1 MGGSDLNDDY
11 TLKTKLPYKFTTQ
24 LRNSKQSSS
33 SEHMLMKRRSD
44 ATAITF
50 KGNLEVSGTCITEYD
65 KESYL
70 TALKEQVG
78 FYGLHSLFSMP
89 DSSGKMHSLVDDAHL
104 FSLSQVRDEYDT
116 RMIQPSAVFEVDA
129 SGKDTTTETAE
140 SIFNGNK
147 AFDEYEQYD
156 TALSRLIVES
166 LLSPSYRETIKTRFS
181 HHDSFEELPGQVYFM
196 MVLDACNTS
205 AAIDI
210 DSAQVK
216 FDELLLS
223 NFPGQDV
230 SALSTL
236 ALKYIKIMMGAYN
249 LPTKLATKL
258 LLKVQKTETEI
269 FNRNIL
275 EHYRVADELE
285 REFALK
291 DPKLMILDS
300 RYPKYGPVGCCS
312 FLQEQYSI
320 LFTAKRWEATTS
332 ILPSGNLTPITG
344 DSTRSCYY
352 CGEEGHLRNA
362 CPGLGRGPRTS
373 RRGNQGRGNG

>member
-1 MGGSDLNDDY
+1 
-11 TLKTKLPYKFTTQ
+11 
-24 LRNSKQSSS
+24 
-33 SEHMLMKRRSD
+33 
-44 ATAITF
+44 
-50 KGNLEVSGTCITEYD
+50 
-65 KESYL
+65 
-70 TALKEQVG
+70 
-78 FYGLHSLFSMP
+78 MP
-89 DSSGKMHSLVDDAHL
+89 DSSGKMHSLVEDAHL
-104 FSLSQVRDEYDT
+104 FSMSQVRDEYDT
-116 RMIQPSAVFEVDA
+116 RMVRPSAVFEIDFTGA
-129 SGKDTTTETAE
+129 LTATET
-140 SIFNGNK
+140 STSKLIRKK
-147 AFDEYEQYD
+147 AYDEYERYD
-156 TALSRLIVES
+156 IALSRLIVES

-210 DSAQVK
+210 DSAEIK
-216 FDELLLS
+216 FNDLS
-223 NFPGQDV
+223 LSDFPGQDV
-230 SALSTL
+230 SSLSTL

-291 DPKLMILDS
+291 DPRLMLLDS

-312 FLQEQYSI
+312 FLQDEYSV

-332 ILPSGNLTPITG
+332 ILPSGNLT
-344 DSTRSCYY
+344 STTTKGKRKCF
-352 CGEEGHLRNA
+352 
-362 CPGLGRGPRTS
+362 
-373 RRGNQGRGNG
+373 

>member
-1 MGGSDLNDDY
+1 MSQSSMKPPIRGGLHPIYGLFMGGSDLNDDY

-50 KGNLEVSGTCITEYD
+50 KGNLEVSDTCITEYD

-116 RMIQPSAVFEVDA
+116 RMLQPSAVFEVDS
-129 SGKDTTTETAE
+129 SGENTTTETDT
-140 SIFNGNK
+140 SIFNRNK
-147 AFDEYEQYD
+147 VFDEYERYD
-156 TALSRLIVES
+156 IALSRLIVES

-181 HHDSFEELPGQVYFM
+181 HHDSFEELPSQVHFM

-210 DSAQVK
+210 DSAHVK

-236 ALKYIKIMMGAYN
+236 AVKYIKIMMGAYN

-269 FNRNIL
+269 FNSMSLYVNSLSRT
-275 EHYRVADELE
+275 
-285 REFALK
+285 
-291 DPKLMILDS
+291 LD
-300 RYPKYGPVGCCS
+300 
-312 FLQEQYSI
+312 
-320 LFTAKRWEATTS
+320 
-332 ILPSGNLTPITG
+332 
-344 DSTRSCYY
+344 
-352 CGEEGHLRNA
+352 
-362 CPGLGRGPRTS
+362 
-373 RRGNQGRGNG
+373 